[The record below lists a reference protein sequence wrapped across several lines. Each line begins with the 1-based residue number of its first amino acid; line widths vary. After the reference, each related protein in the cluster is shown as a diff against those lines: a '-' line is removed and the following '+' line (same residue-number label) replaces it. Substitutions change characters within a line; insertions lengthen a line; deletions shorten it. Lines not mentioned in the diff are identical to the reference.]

1 MMAVMRKEY
10 ARLRRR
16 PFLMP
21 LWLPV
26 FGMIVVLAFAVWL
39 VLSAS
44 TTLVMVVRHAE
55 AVAGAG
61 EDPLLSADGEA
72 RAQRL
77 AALMTTAQGF
87 APDGIVVSGLRRTQ
101 ETARPLAAALGV
113 PVVVVEESDPRAV
126 AERALAEFQG
136 QRVLIIGHSNTV
148 PAIVQRL
155 SREAVPAMS
164 ETEFGT
170 LYAVAVPRFSRP
182 AVARIELP

>member
-1 MMAVMRKEY
+1 
-10 ARLRRR
+10 
-16 PFLMP
+16 MP

-26 FGMIVVLAFAVWL
+26 FGAVLALAFAVWL

-44 TTLVMVVRHAE
+44 TTMVMVVRHAE
-55 AVAGAG
+55 AGAG
-61 EDPLLSADGEA
+61 DDPLLSAEGEA

-113 PVVVVEESDPRAV
+113 PVVVVEQRDPEAV
-126 AERALAEFQG
+126 AERALDEFHG
-136 QRVLIIGHSNTV
+136 KRVLVIGHSDTV
-148 PAIVQRL
+148 PEIVRRL
-155 SREAVPAMS
+155 SREVVPAMS
-164 ETEFGT
+164 ESEFGT
-170 LYAVAVPRFSRP
+170 LYVVAVPRFSRP

>member
-1 MMAVMRKEY
+1 MRKEY

-26 FGMIVVLAFAVWL
+26 LAALVALAVAVWL

-44 TTLVMVVRHAE
+44 TTLVLVVRHAE
-55 AVAGAG
+55 ALPDAGD
-61 EDPLLSADGEA
+61 DPVLSAAGEA

-77 AALMTTAQGF
+77 AALLTSAQGF
-87 APDGIVVSGLRRTQ
+87 APEGIIVSGLRRSQ

-113 PVVVVEESDPRAV
+113 PVIVVESRDPDAV
-126 AERALAEFQG
+126 AERALAGFQG
-136 QRVLIIGHSNTV
+136 GRVLVIGHSNTV
-148 PAIVQRL
+148 PAIVERL
-155 SREAVPAMS
+155 ARQPVPAMS
-164 ETEFGT
+164 ETEYGA

-182 AVARIELP
+182 VVVRLELP

>member
-1 MMAVMRKEY
+1 MAGMRKEY

-26 FGMIVVLAFAVWL
+26 FGAVLALAFAVWL

-44 TTLVMVVRHAE
+44 TTLVMVMRHAE
-55 AVAGAG
+55 AVAGE
-61 EDPLLSADGEA
+61 EDPVLSADGEA

-101 ETARPLAAALGV
+101 ETARPLAAALSI
-113 PVVVVEESDPRAV
+113 PVVVVEGRDPGAV
-126 AERALAEFQG
+126 AERALADFQG
-136 QRVLIIGHSNTV
+136 KRVLIIGHSNTV
-148 PAIVQRL
+148 PQIVGRL
-155 SREAVPAMS
+155 SRQAVPAMS
-164 ETEFGT
+164 DSEFGT
-170 LYAVAVPRFSRP
+170 LYIVAVPRFSRP

>member
-1 MMAVMRKEY
+1 MGAMRKEY

-26 FGMIVVLAFAVWL
+26 FGLILAVAFAAWV
-39 VLSAS
+39 VASAS

-55 AVAGAG
+55 SAAGTG
-61 EDPLLSADGEA
+61 EDPLLSAEGEA

-87 APDGIVVSGLRRTQ
+87 APDGIIVSGLHRTQ

-113 PVVVVEESDPRAV
+113 PVVVVESKDPEAV
-126 AERALAEFQG
+126 AERALAEFHG
-136 QRVLIIGHSNTV
+136 KRVLVIGHSNTV
-148 PAIVQRL
+148 PAIVERL
-155 SREAVPAMS
+155 GRTPVPAMS
-164 ETEFGT
+164 ESEFGT
-170 LYAVAVPRFSRP
+170 FYLVAVPRFSRP

>member
-1 MMAVMRKEY
+1 MAAMRKEY

-26 FGMIVVLAFAVWL
+26 LGAFVALGFAVWL

-55 AVAGAG
+55 AVAGSG
-61 EDPLLSADGEA
+61 EDPLLSAEGEA

-113 PVVVVEESDPRAV
+113 PVVVVEDRDARAV

-136 QRVLIIGHSNTV
+136 RRVLIIGHSNTV
-148 PAIVQRL
+148 PEIVRRL
-155 SREAVPAMS
+155 SHETVPAMS
-164 ETEFGT
+164 EAEFGT
-170 LYAVAVPRFSRP
+170 LYVVAVPRFSRP